1 MAPTA
6 LLLCPNED
14 IQVNTR
20 KLTVP
25 LLLLVL
31 SVAACAPT
39 SKYNW
44 GNYSPALVAM
54 DENAT
59 MAPSYE
65 KALARIVNN
74 PAGKVPPGIF
84 AEYGY
89 VLQQKDDVKGA
100 VAMYAREKAAW
111 PESATLMDKM
121 TESLQSARSH
131 QHQSQPVS

>member
-1 MAPTA
+1 M
-6 LLLCPNED
+6 
-14 IQVNTR
+14 NTK

-25 LLLLVL
+25 LLLVL
-31 SVAACAPT
+31 SVTACAPT

-44 GNYSPALVAM
+44 GNYSNSLVAM
-54 DENAT
+54 DENPT
-59 MAPSYE
+59 MAPNYE
-65 KALARIVNN
+65 KALAKIVNN

-89 VLQQKDDVKGA
+89 VLQQQGDTKDAVK
-100 VAMYAREKAAW
+100 MYAREKAAW

-121 TESLQSARSH
+121 IESLQNAGSH